1 MKILSFLNKINSL
14 INRCSLGFKIFC
26 VLIII
31 LFVWVFLIEPNLLV
45 TKNVVVKN
53 EALKGVKIAIAGDFH
68 LAKHD
73 ENRIK
78 KAVKLLNET
87 NSDLILLVGDYVN
100 GISEIQTLS
109 FDKITSNLSRLKSKN
124 GVYAVIGNHDIWLGQ
139 DKVKSALSKA
149 NIDILDN
156 ENRKININ
164 GTMITLAGTN
174 DFTEDKADLVKTLK
188 NAKKP
193 IILMTHNP
201 DIFPFVPKDVDI
213 TISGHTHGGQI
224 VLPFFGALVV
234 PSGYGNRY
242 ASGFVVEDDRTIFI
256 TKGIGT
262 SILPIR
268 FNCTPEIVVITFE

>member
-14 INRCSLGFKIFC
+14 INRCSIGFKIFC

-139 DKVKSALSKA
+139 NKVKSALSKA
-149 NIDILDN
+149 NINILDN
-156 ENRKININ
+156 ENCKININ
-164 GTMITLAGTN
+164 GKMITLAGTN

-188 NAKKP
+188 NAEKP

-242 ASGFVVEDDRTIFI
+242 ASGFVVEDGRTIFI